1 MVKAAAR
8 RRPAAKRVARSPH
21 VASRRRLPKAWVINL
36 QRRKDRWSEVE
47 CCLKRIPGLEFERF
61 EAIDGTSQRI
71 DGSEVAEVWSTAANW
86 KYVTRIFE
94 GGESCGYQVQE
105 LRLSPGERGCGAS
118 HLHLWRRCAA
128 SHVPSLI
135 LEDDAQLKRTFAGA
149 LSQAL
154 AELRS
159 CRPQVLYLG
168 YTQAAPWRRRIGPSV
183 REAEYLWTTV
193 AYVLWPSGAR
203 RLLEELPVD
212 QPVDNFMSQLMARKK
227 LRGFATVPPL
237 VKQSKAWNVDN
248 DVAHSDD
255 QAWLQNQT
263 HQRENSPPRRWELVG
278 LGSAT
283 LPVFSLDTELHVTV
297 WNHAAAQATEVA
309 AFEALLRATGC
320 WSRGL
325 FRRDQSIGRPKE
337 QVFDIFGRKGAYCQK
352 SYQWR
357 QGWRWV
363 EAGGSRGSR
372 GFADGPSLH
381 LAGPSG
387 LDFDEV
393 YEGPDEVHPHHHSH
407 HVHLEES
414 FDMDEF
420 AVAVLSYGSTILFA
434 TLGAALAMRLF
445 REVLR
450 PARSRDELPDVV
462 QMDIPGVQPFRPFAG
477 QGYHLQAD
485 LGKPPDPP
493 KPAEDEMTGSGVLA
507 LD

>member
-1 MVKAAAR
+1 MF
-8 RRPAAKRVARSPH
+8 
-21 VASRRRLPKAWVINL
+21 
-36 QRRKDRWSEVE
+36 VE
-47 CCLKRIPGLEFERF
+47 ICLFFSWPGSSKEE
-61 EAIDGTSQRI
+61 
-71 DGSEVAEVWSTAANW
+71 NH
-86 KYVTRIFE
+86 
-94 GGESCGYQVQE
+94 E

-255 QAWLQNQT
+255 QAHRFFVKAYL
-263 HQRENSPPRRWELVG
+263 
-278 LGSAT
+278 T
-283 LPVFSLDTELHVTV
+283 LSLAEVFSLDTELHVTV
-297 WNHAAAQATEVA
+297 WNHAAAQ
-309 AFEALLRATGC
+309 
-320 WSRGL
+320 
-325 FRRDQSIGRPKE
+325 
-337 QVFDIFGRKGAYCQK
+337 
-352 SYQWR
+352 
-357 QGWRWV
+357 
-363 EAGGSRGSR
+363 
-372 GFADGPSLH
+372 
-381 LAGPSG
+381 
-387 LDFDEV
+387 
-393 YEGPDEVHPHHHSH
+393 
-407 HVHLEES
+407 S